1 MKDKKLRSIQ
11 MRNMRDTNITFGS
24 SITNSNPNLL
34 NILDVVIIN
43 NNKPFFLYHA
53 SYQSEY
59 IYMYAELSSE
69 IVRLLSRGEVDS
81 VRFNLSDNLI
91 FKTAA
96 VGYETYD
103 YTLFRIITSSE
114 STRDNYIK
122 TVLVTQGDAAVI
134 KSPRSKDLF
143 LYKIYLS
150 SVELFKDNKLK
161 LITYFD

>member
-1 MKDKKLRSIQ
+1 MRDKKLRSIQ
-11 MRNMRDTNITFGS
+11 MRNMRDTNITTFGS
-24 SITNSNPNLL
+24 SITNSNPNL
-34 NILDVVIIN
+34 NILDVVTIN

-69 IVRLLSRGEVDS
+69 IVRLLSIGEVDS
-81 VRFNLSDNLI
+81 VRFNLSDKLI

-96 VGYETYD
+96 VGYEN
-103 YTLFRIITSSE
+103 TLFRITTFSE

-134 KSPRSKDLF
+134 KSPRGQDLF